1 MEEDE
6 ELEELEGGEASCGEV
21 RILTLPEGGISERL
35 DVWLA
40 ERFPDLSRAR
50 LQALLKAGEIT
61 LDGQPVKPTAK
72 PKTVATVRIVLPP
85 PVPALPQP
93 EEIPLDILYEDGDCL
108 VINKPAGLVVHPAP
122 GHASGTLVN
131 ALLFHC
137 RDLRGI
143 GGVERPGIVH
153 RLDKDTSG
161 LMVVAKSDAAM
172 AGFVHLFQTGG
183 IRKEYVAW
191 VHGRPPQDAGTVS
204 TLIGRHPEHRQKM
217 AVVTRNGK
225 PAITHYRVERVAGP
239 ITLLRCR
246 IETGRTHQIR
256 VHTRYLGCPVAG
268 DPVYGRPAA
277 DKQLTPPPSRQLLHA
292 EHLTFTHPVTHVPME
307 FSAPLPPDFLPYG

>member
-1 MEEDE
+1 MTDEDEEE
-6 ELEELEGGEASCGEV
+6 ELEELEEAGGEIRTVA
-21 RILTLPEGGISERL
+21 LPEGGIGERL
-35 DVWLA
+35 DLWLA
-40 ERFPDLSRAR
+40 ERLPDLSRAR
-50 LQALLKAGEIT
+50 LQALLKEGAVT
-61 LDGQPVKPTAK
+61 LDGRPAKATAR
-72 PKTVATVRIVLPP
+72 PKTAGTVRIVLPP

-93 EEIPLDILYEDGDCL
+93 EEIPLEILYEDADCL

-122 GHASGTLVN
+122 GHPTGTLVN

-183 IRKEYVAW
+183 IRKEYLAW
-191 VHGRPPQDAGTVS
+191 VHGRPPHETGTVS

-225 PAITHYRVERVAGP
+225 PAVTHYRIEREAGP

-256 VHTRYLGCPVAG
+256 VHTRYLGCPIVG

-277 DKQLTPPPSRQLLHA
+277 DRLLDPVPTRQLLHA
-292 EHLTFTHPVTHVPME
+292 ERLTFTHPLTHAPMT
-307 FSAPLPPDFLPYG
+307 FTAPPPGDFY